1 MSFEGLSR
9 VAQWD
14 ESNPVAIALAAERGA
29 GFGFSVCALC
39 TGAAPAGECGER
51 ETSAHAVVVRSL
63 VPRGVAHR
71 DGRLTPGDRL
81 LAINGQ
87 LLDREAP
94 LESALLLLRLAD
106 APHDEV
112 PSHRSLL
119 LLVAKPCPLKPT
131 LVHSSPDN
139 YF

>member
-1 MSFEGLSR
+1 M
-9 VAQWD
+9 AQWD
-14 ESNPVAIALAAERGA
+14 EPHPVAIALAAERGA

-39 TGAAPAGECGER
+39 TGAPPAGECGER
-51 ETSAHAVVVRSL
+51 EASAQAVVVRSL

-87 LLDREAP
+87 PVDREAP

-106 APHDEV
+106 APHNDEI

-119 LLVAKPCPLKPT
+119 LLVAKPCRLKPT
-131 LVHSSPDN
+131 LVHSSPDILN
-139 YF
+139 DCN